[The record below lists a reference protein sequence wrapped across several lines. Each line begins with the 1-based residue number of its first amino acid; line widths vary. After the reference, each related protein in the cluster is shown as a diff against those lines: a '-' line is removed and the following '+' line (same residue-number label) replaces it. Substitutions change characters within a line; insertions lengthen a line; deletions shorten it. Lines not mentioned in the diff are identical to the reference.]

1 MTIVKVTYM
10 TFNGK
15 EKSIDF
21 TSDHFAFPLSVLNNY
36 DLIVVV
42 MDKFKTCFKSE
53 CEIIAVEII
62 AR

>member
-10 TFNGK
+10 TPNGR

-21 TSDHFAFPLSVLNNY
+21 TSNHFTFPLSMLSNY

-42 MDKFKTCFKSE
+42 MDKFKECFKSE